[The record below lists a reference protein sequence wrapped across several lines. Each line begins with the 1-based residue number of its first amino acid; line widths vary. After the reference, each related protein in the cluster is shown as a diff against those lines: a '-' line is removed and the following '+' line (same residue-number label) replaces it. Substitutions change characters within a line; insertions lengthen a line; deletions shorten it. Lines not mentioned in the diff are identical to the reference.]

1 MLEQRSLSEVSL
13 GRHMVNAVG
22 AQSGLG
28 KEIARL
34 WKAVFNFS
42 CVMSVY

>member
-1 MLEQRSLSEVSL
+1 MD
-13 GRHMVNAVG
+13 AVG

-34 WKAVFNFS
+34 WKAGFNFS
-42 CVMSVY
+42 CECQFIEGF